1 MSRERDLNQNDR
13 SRERRMQEQKYQE
26 AGVPGGE
33 KAAEEKTEAEKAPAS
48 EADTPAAEAPT
59 NGWLEQVYSRF
70 DGVPLKA
77 LDIFIGICVFA
88 FIAVIAVGIMKARGI
103 L

>member
-1 MSRERDLNQNDR
+1 M
-13 SRERRMQEQKYQE
+13 MQEQNDQE
-26 AGVPGGE
+26 TGMP
-33 KAAEEKTEAEKAPAS
+33 EEARTEAEEAAAEAEKPA
-48 EADTPAAEAPT
+48 EEAPT

-70 DGVPLKA
+70 DGVPLRA

>member
-1 MSRERDLNQNDR
+1 MR
-13 SRERRMQEQKYQE
+13 EQKYQE
-26 AGVPGGE
+26 AGVPDEE
-33 KAAEEKTEAEKAPAS
+33 KAAVEKAEAEEAAAAAEAESPA
-48 EADTPAAEAPT
+48 EEAPT

-70 DGVPLKA
+70 DGVPLRA

>member
-1 MSRERDLNQNDR
+1 M
-13 SRERRMQEQKYQE
+13 MQEQNDQE
-26 AGVPGGE
+26 TGMP
-33 KAAEEKTEAEKAPAS
+33 EEAKTEAEEAAAKAEKPA
-48 EADTPAAEAPT
+48 EEAPT

-70 DGVPLKA
+70 DGVPLRA

>member
-1 MSRERDLNQNDR
+1 
-13 SRERRMQEQKYQE
+13 MQEQIRQE
-26 AGVPGGE
+26 AGVPGGEKAAAE

>member
-1 MSRERDLNQNDR
+1 
-13 SRERRMQEQKYQE
+13 MQEQNNQE
-26 AGVPGGE
+26 AGVPEEAKKEAEGA
-33 KAAEEKTEAEKAPAS
+33 AAETEKPAE
-48 EADTPAAEAPT
+48 EAPT

-70 DGVPLKA
+70 DGVPLRA

>member
-1 MSRERDLNQNDR
+1 M
-13 SRERRMQEQKYQE
+13 MQEQERQE
-26 AGVPGGE
+26 TGTAE
-33 KAAEEKTEAEKAPAS
+33 TSAEEKKT
-48 EADTPAAEAPT
+48 AEAPT
-59 NGWLEQVYSRF
+59 NGWLEQVYSHF

-88 FIAVIAVGIMKARGI
+88 LIAVVTVGILKARGI